1 MILVDML
8 TEDDQKKPDG
18 FTQRWR
24 DGRLASQ
31 PGMATVVLAVVL
43 LLTILAAQLMV
54 SAQEE
59 YSQAV
64 QNGNN
69 LIQQITEKGLSH
81 YLPQQ
86 TTIRYYIIEEQ
97 GVPTR
102 FMLTIIEPHLQSK
115 PLYEIKEMHF
125 NSQGRSLD
133 YGQLIIDNHLASYKY
148 ETPSYQYSKNRR
160 GFFHGNRMIQI
171 PDWSA
176 QNMIPRQL
184 LDFFSSV
191 AASENHEEG
200 VVLDIP
206 NDLYPV
212 RGLGYAFDTFRKF
225 WVKPGGEIPPEV
237 RQATPNGYSVHVEP
251 LESRYLFD
259 SPDPKPVV
267 TRQDIYY
274 DSQHQLVWQK
284 DVPTDI
290 LIRSVTPQELIEAFP
305 VAELII
311 QKLRQD
317 VKPKMDE
324 HFDDE
329 KEI

>member
-1 MILVDML
+1 MILLAML
-8 TEDDQKKPDG
+8 TEEDQKKRDS
-18 FTQRWR
+18 FTQKWR
-24 DGRLASQ
+24 DGRLATQ
-31 PGMATVVLAVVL
+31 PGMATIVLAVVL

-54 SAQEE
+54 HAHGE

-64 QNGNN
+64 QNGTN

-115 PLYEIKEMHF
+115 SFYKIRETRY
-125 NSQGRSLD
+125 NSLGRSLD
-133 YGQLIIDNHLASYKY
+133 HALTIDNQLSSYKY
-148 ETPSYQYSKNRR
+148 ETPSYQFNKNP
-160 GFFHGNRMIQI
+160 HGYYMEKHPIHIPNRF
-171 PDWSA
+171 A

-191 AASENHEEG
+191 AASENFEEG
-200 VVLDIP
+200 VILDMP
-206 NDLYPV
+206 NELHSFQ
-212 RGLGYAFDTFRKF
+212 GLGFAFDTLKF
-225 WVKPGGEIPPEV
+225 WVKPGGEIPSEV

-251 LESRYLFD
+251 LETRDPFD
-259 SPDPKPVV
+259 STDFKPVV

-284 DVPTDI
+284 DVPTETI
-290 LIRSVTPQELIEAFP
+290 IRSVNPQELIEAFP
-305 VAELII
+305 IASTII
-311 QKLRQD
+311 QKYWQNI
-317 VKPKMDE
+317 KPKKDE
-324 HFDDE
+324 RSNDE
-329 KEI
+329 E

>member
-1 MILVDML
+1 LLVH
-8 TEDDQKKPDG
+8 
-18 FTQRWR
+18 
-24 DGRLASQ
+24 AHS
-31 PGMATVVLAVVL
+31 
-43 LLTILAAQLMV
+43 
-54 SAQEE
+54 E

-125 NSQGRSLD
+125 DSQGWPLD
-133 YGQLIIDNHLASYKY
+133 QVRLIIDNYLASYKY
-148 ETPSYQYSKNRR
+148 ETPSYKFNKNP
-160 GFFHGNRMIQI
+160 HGYNIEKHPIHIPNRF
-171 PDWSA
+171 A

-191 AASENHEEG
+191 AAAEHLAEG
-200 VVLDIP
+200 VILDMP
-206 NDLYPV
+206 NELILDRRY
-212 RGLGYAFDTFRKF
+212 GYVFNTLKF
-225 WVKPGGEIPPEV
+225 WVKPGGEIPTEI
-237 RQATPNGYSVHVEP
+237 QKATPNGYSVHVEP
-251 LESRYLFD
+251 LKTRNPLD
-259 SPDPKPVV
+259 STQPKTVV

-284 DVPTDI
+284 DVPTDNI
-290 LIRSVTPQELIEAFP
+290 IRSVNPQELIEAFP
-305 VAELII
+305 IASTII
-311 QKLRQD
+311 QKYWQNI
-317 VKPKMDE
+317 KPKMDE
-324 HFDDE
+324 RSNDE
-329 KEI
+329 EEI